1 MEIKK
6 HEEVLFVI
14 EVYGYAPEFWP
25 AVAYRKA
32 KGQSREHPKGQ
43 YKKGE
48 ERQKE
53 IKCPYC
59 GQLLLTVSVN
69 RRLDLLRFGKRE
81 RINCH
86 EYRNCHKCH
95 EKVGIIYLA
104 G

>member
-1 MEIKK
+1 MEIKNN
-6 HEEVLFVI
+6 EEILFAI
-14 EVYGYAPEFWP
+14 AVYGYAPEFWP
-25 AVAYRKA
+25 SVAYRKA
-32 KGQSREHPKGQ
+32 KEQSR
-43 YKKGE
+43 KGE

-69 RRLDLLRFGKRE
+69 RRLDLIRFGKRE
-81 RINCH
+81 RISCH